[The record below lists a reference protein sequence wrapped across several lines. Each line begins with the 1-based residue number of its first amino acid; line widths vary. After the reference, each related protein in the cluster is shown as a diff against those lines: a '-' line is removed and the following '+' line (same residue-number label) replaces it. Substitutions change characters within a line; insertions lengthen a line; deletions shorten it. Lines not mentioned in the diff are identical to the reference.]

1 MENFRSTLDHKL
13 QKKLRLRFLLMSQ
26 TELCD
31 LKEPHYK
38 HFVLEKYNQFYEL
51 REKNKILVRIIFV
64 ICGEDFLLLTPF
76 VKRQPRDTMQALEA
90 SLRLLAEIREHPDY
104 IVQNIDGGCVPVSYD
119 RSGDG
124 MTLRAFRQVQIG
136 CLNLRRS
143 PPLLP

>member
-1 MENFRSTLDHKL
+1 MESFLSSLDNKL

-26 TELCD
+26 TELCN

-76 VKRQPRDTMQALEA
+76 IKRQPRDTMRALEA
-90 SLRLLAEIREHPDY
+90 SLGILAEIRADPSLAVNMNFWEEE
-104 IVQNIDGGCVPVSYD
+104 
-119 RSGDG
+119 
-124 MTLRAFRQVQIG
+124 TK
-136 CLNLRRS
+136 
-143 PPLLP
+143 